1 MLEENIITNVSIMK
15 EVVLIN
21 LNHTDLNVAQLFT
34 QLAQEG
40 VSVDVI
46 SQTYEKDISFT
57 ISKED
62 CAGALKIIE
71 SLGEQEY
78 RIKDDVSKVSIIGNA
93 MRNQP
98 GVAADVFEV
107 FANESIHFHQ
117 VSTSEIS
124 ISFIID
130 SDDTERTVKA
140 LAAAF
145 NL

>member
-1 MLEENIITNVSIMK
+1 M
-15 EVVLIN
+15 
-21 LNHTDLNVAQLFT
+21 
-34 QLAQEG
+34 
-40 VSVDVI
+40 
-46 SQTYEKDISFT
+46 
-57 ISKED
+57 
-62 CAGALKIIE
+62 
-71 SLGEQEY
+71 GEQEY